1 LVRIVGRQESGIP
14 LARQE
19 LKPESRCHLFRFA
32 SRTSTIGQAKCN
44 TDVMAGALARSKI
57 ILFAAGVA
65 PSGLD
70 CWAPVTKSSGQDRA
84 AHQRLPVAE
93 AGGYPSPMEPEGLQT
108 DESSRLYELDRTHW
122 LHPQGDLDAPAG
134 TVPQL
139 IFSSGRGA
147 TLTDIEGREYVDGM
161 ASLWN
166 VNVGYGRTV
175 LADVA
180 AEQMKA
186 LAFSS
191 AYGGFGTEPAIRLA
205 AKLAELAPGDLDVTY
220 FASGGAEAN
229 DTAYKIARLYWKLR
243 GEPGRVNIVSRIRDY
258 HGLTYGATSATGLA
272 NFWKGFEPLAPGFL
286 HAPSP
291 DPYRYSGEGSAGAG
305 YVRAL
310 EQVVLE
316 AGAQTVAAV
325 VVEPVQGAG
334 GVIVPPRDYFPLLR
348 QLCDR
353 HGLLLIADEV
363 ITGFG
368 RTGRWF
374 AMEHWNVHADL
385 MIFAKGVTSGY
396 LPLSGVMLTRTVHE
410 TLKSVKGSFAH
421 AFTYSGH
428 PTACAVGL
436 RNLQILEEERLV
448 ERVAEKGAYL
458 QRRLQELRSHEIV
471 GDVRGL
477 GLLGG
482 IEFVRDRNSK
492 QLFDA
497 SLGVARRVW
506 AAALERGVILRPLA
520 GDVIA
525 TSPPF
530 VITEQQIDRLVDV
543 LDAAIGSVSKQL
555 QAHA

>member
-1 LVRIVGRQESGIP
+1 MES
-14 LARQE
+14 E
-19 LKPESRCHLFRFA
+19 
-32 SRTSTIGQAKCN
+32 
-44 TDVMAGALARSKI
+44 
-57 ILFAAGVA
+57 
-65 PSGLD
+65 GLD
-70 CWAPVTKSSGQDRA
+70 RT
-84 AHQRLPVAE
+84 E
-93 AGGYPSPMEPEGLQT
+93 A
-108 DESSRLYELDRTHW
+108 SRLYELDRTHW

-134 TVPQL
+134 SVPQL
-139 IFSSGRGA
+139 IFAGGRGT
-147 TLTDIEGREYVDGM
+147 TLTDIDGREYIDGM

-175 LADVA
+175 LADAA
-180 AEQMKA
+180 AEQMKT

-191 AYGGFGTEPAIRLA
+191 AYGGFGTAPAIQLA
-205 AKLAELAPGDLDVTY
+205 TKLAELAPGDLEVTY

-305 YVRAL
+305 YVQAL
-310 EQVVLE
+310 EQVVLD

-334 GVIVPPRDYFPLLR
+334 GVIVPPNDYFPLLR
-348 QLCDR
+348 RLCDKY
-353 HGLLLIADEV
+353 GLLLIADEV

-374 AMEHWNVHADL
+374 GMENWNVNADL

-396 LPLSGVMLTRTVHE
+396 LPLSGVMLTHAIHD
-410 TLKSVKGSFAH
+410 TLKSVKGPFAH
-421 AFTYSGH
+421 GFTYSGH

-436 RNLQILEEERLV
+436 RNLQIIEEERLV
-448 ERVAEKGAYL
+448 ERVAENGAHL

-477 GLLGG
+477 GLIAGV
-482 IEFVRDRNSK
+482 EFVRDRESK
-492 QLFDA
+492 QLFDPA
-497 SLGVARRVW
+497 SGVARRVW
-506 AAALERGVILRPLA
+506 LAAMESGVIFRPLA

-530 VITEQQIDRLVDV
+530 VITIKEIDRLVEV
-543 LDAAIGSVSKQL
+543 LDAAIGTVSKQL
-555 QAHA
+555 KAHA

>member
-1 LVRIVGRQESGIP
+1 MLP
-14 LARQE
+14 
-19 LKPESRCHLFRFA
+19 
-32 SRTSTIGQAKCN
+32 
-44 TDVMAGALARSKI
+44 RS
-57 ILFAAGVA
+57 
-65 PSGLD
+65 P
-70 CWAPVTKSSGQDRA
+70 
-84 AHQRLPVAE
+84 E
-93 AGGYPSPMEPEGLQT
+93 AGGYPRLVESEGLKSS
-108 DESSRLYELDRTHW
+108 EASRLYELDRTHW

-139 IFSSGRGA
+139 IFAGGRGA
-147 TLTDIEGREYVDGM
+147 TLTDIDGREYIDGM

-175 LADVA
+175 LADAA

-191 AYGGFGTEPAIRLA
+191 AYGGFGTAPAIQLA
-205 AKLAELAPGDLDVTY
+205 TKLSELAPGDLDVTY

-305 YVRAL
+305 YVQAL
-310 EQVVLE
+310 EQVVLD
-316 AGAQTVAAV
+316 AGPQTVAAV

-334 GVIVPPRDYFPLLR
+334 GVIVPPNDYFPLLR
-348 QLCDR
+348 KLCDKY
-353 HGLLLIADEV
+353 GLLLIADEV

-374 AMEHWNVHADL
+374 GMQNWNVNADL

-396 LPLSGVMLTRTVHE
+396 LPLSGVMLTHAIHD
-410 TLKSVKGSFAH
+410 TLKSVKGPFAH
-421 AFTYSGH
+421 GFTYSGH

-436 RNLQILEEERLV
+436 RNLQIIEEERLV
-448 ERVAEKGAYL
+448 ERVAENGAHL

-477 GLLGG
+477 GLIAGV
-482 IEFVRDRNSK
+482 EFVRDRESK
-492 QLFDA
+492 QLFDPA
-497 SLGVARRVW
+497 SGVARRVW
-506 AAALERGVILRPLA
+506 LAAMEGGVIFRPLG

-530 VITEQQIDRLVDV
+530 VITIKEIDRLVEV
-543 LDAAIGSVSKQL
+543 LDAAISTVSKQL
-555 QAHA
+555 KAHA